1 MALTLAEAAKLSRD
15 MVLVGVMES
24 IIKES
29 PMLDTLPFID
39 VVGNAFVYNRLAA
52 EPGVAFQAVGD
63 TWTESTPT
71 YTKVTQALTILGGDA
86 DVDNYIQLTRSDV
99 QDQEAVVIQQ
109 KAKAL
114 ARKWEETF
122 INGDT
127 AVDADAFDGL
137 DKLIADGPAGQTVSM
152 GTNGG
157 TLTLARLDELI
168 DAVKT
173 KNIVISMSRRSRRTL
188 QNLVRTSGAVLESRP
203 GNFLEWVQIYN
214 GVPLFINDY
223 ISDAQTVGTSSDCST
238 IYCFSVGEQDQ
249 GVVGLTAP
257 GGPVVEKVGQLE
269 TKDATRWRVKWYSAI
284 AWLSELSAS
293 RLVGV
298 RP

>member
-15 MVLVGVMES
+15 MVLAGVMES

-29 PMLDTLPFID
+29 PVLDALPFID

-63 TWTESTPT
+63 TWTESTPA

-114 ARKWEETF
+114 ARKWEDTF

-127 AVDADAFDGL
+127 GVDADAFDGL

-152 GTNGG
+152 GANGG
-157 TLTLARLDELI
+157 TLTLAKLDELI

-173 KNIVISMSRRSRRTL
+173 KGIVISMSRRSRRTL
-188 QNLVRTSGAVLESRP
+188 QSLVRTSGAVLESRP
-203 GNFLEWVQIYN
+203 GSFLEWVQMYN

-257 GGPVVEKVGQLE
+257 GGPVVEKVGELE

-284 AWLSELSAS
+284 AWLSELSAG

>member
-15 MVLVGVMES
+15 MVLAGVMES

-29 PMLDTLPFID
+29 PVLDVLPFID

-71 YTKVTQALTILGGDA
+71 YTKVTQVLTILGGDA

-114 ARKWEETF
+114 ARKWEDTF

-127 AVDADAFDGL
+127 AVDADAFNGL
-137 DKLIADGPAGQTVSM
+137 DKLVGSGPAGQTASM

-157 TLTLARLDELI
+157 TLTLAKLDELI
-168 DAVKT
+168 DVVKT
-173 KNIVISMSRRSRRTL
+173 KNIALMLSRRSRRTL

-203 GNFLEWVQIYN
+203 GTFLEWIQTYN

-238 IYCFSVGEQDQ
+238 IYCFSLGEQDQ

-257 GGPVVEKVGQLE
+257 GGPVVEKVGELE
-269 TKDATRWRVKWYSAI
+269 TKDAVRWRVKWYSAI
-284 AWLSELSAS
+284 AWLSELSAG
-293 RLVGV
+293 RLIGV
-298 RP
+298 RL

>member
-1 MALTLAEAAKLSRD
+1 MALTLAEAAKLSTD
-15 MVLVGVMES
+15 MVLAGVMES

-29 PMLDTLPFID
+29 PVLDSLPFID

-52 EPGVAFQAVGD
+52 EPAIGFQAVGS

-114 ARKWEETF
+114 ARKWEDTF
-122 INGDT
+122 VNGDT
-127 AVDADAFDGL
+127 AVDANAFNGL
-137 DKLIADGPAGQTVSM
+137 DKLIASGPAGQTVSM
-152 GTNGG
+152 GANGA

-173 KNIVISMSRRSRRTL
+173 KNIILMMSRRSRRTL

-203 GNFLEWVQIYN
+203 GNFLEWVQMYN
-214 GVPLFINDY
+214 GVPLFINDN
-223 ISDAQTVGTSSDCST
+223 ISDAKTVGTSTDCST
-238 IYCFSVGEQDQ
+238 IYCFSVGETDQ
-249 GVVGLTAP
+249 GVVGLSAP
-257 GGPVVEKVGQLE
+257 GGPMVEKVGELE

-284 AWLSELSAS
+284 AWLSELSAG
-293 RLVGV
+293 RLIGV

>member
-1 MALTLAEAAKLSRD
+1 MALTLAEAAKLSTD
-15 MVLVGVMES
+15 MVLAGVMES

-29 PMLDTLPFID
+29 PVLDTLPFID

-52 EPGVAFQAVGD
+52 EPGVGFQAVGG

-114 ARKWEETF
+114 ARKWEDTF

-127 AVDADAFDGL
+127 AVDANAFNGL
-137 DKLIADGPAGQTVSM
+137 DKLIAGGPAGQTVSM
-152 GTNGG
+152 GVNGA
-157 TLTLARLDELI
+157 TLTLAKLDELI
-168 DAVKT
+168 DVVKT
-173 KNIVISMSRRSRRTL
+173 KNIVLMMSRRSRRTL
-188 QNLVRTSGAVLESRP
+188 QNLVRTSGALLESRP
-203 GNFLEWVQIYN
+203 GNFLEWVQMYN
-214 GVPLFINDY
+214 GVALFINEY
-223 ISDAQTVGTSSDCST
+223 ISDAKTVGTSTDCST
-238 IYCFSVGEQDQ
+238 IYCFSLGETDQ

-257 GGPVVEKVGQLE
+257 GGPMVEQVGELE
-269 TKDATRWRVKWYSAI
+269 AKDATRWRVKWYSAI
-284 AWLSELSAS
+284 AWLSELSAG
-293 RLVGV
+293 RLIGV